1 LFEPQYLKLMYN
13 KYENQYYRIAK
24 HPIDSKSKDGN
35 RIEKMEWSIIVMN
48 SEFEVINEVVFDYR
62 YHSPELVLPSNNR
75 GLYQQ
80 CRWSGYVGECNNDI
94 IQVMKKTAIKLVVV
108 SAFLLLSVNCMEEH
122 ERASS
127 SFNSFLNIYGSEIAD
142 NYHLYLI
149 LPAFSCAGCVQIALQ
164 KANSSLS
171 AEHKSYVTII
181 YQSNLV
187 IPDELGQKA
196 AVFRDSIQQ
205 A

>member
-1 LFEPQYLKLMYN
+1 
-13 KYENQYYRIAK
+13 
-24 HPIDSKSKDGN
+24 
-35 RIEKMEWSIIVMN
+35 
-48 SEFEVINEVVFDYR
+48 
-62 YHSPELVLPSNNR
+62 
-75 GLYQQ
+75 
-80 CRWSGYVGECNNDI
+80 
-94 IQVMKKTAIKLVVV
+94 MKKTAIKLVVV
-108 SAFLLLSVNCMEEH
+108 SAFLLLSVGCMEEH

-196 AVFRDSIQQ
+196 AVFRDSTNRLDHILLKIANPMILTTENKKINEVFYTRSDNVEQVFDSVFVSLL
-205 A
+205 AFTNN